1 MFPPATLPRLVA
13 SSLALLSLGVGPAA
27 AQQQAAVVTVVY
39 DGVARP
45 SLCDRQSFVFLSN
58 RRQCTPCRFS
68 QVLSHPPLEQGCVF
82 ETQPAELGVAI
93 LN

>member
-13 SSLALLSLGVGPAA
+13 SSLTLLSLGVGPAA

-45 SLCDRQSFVFLSN
+45 SLCDRQSFVFLSTVQGPLL
-58 RRQCTPCRFS
+58 RPHTVDITRSTPLTSFWS
-68 QVLSHPPLEQGCVF
+68 
-82 ETQPAELGVAI
+82 ADA
-93 LN
+93 